1 MFLRSMRLF
10 DGWLVPGPACWAALL
25 LLGCLAASETPC
37 AAEAPSKP
45 AKPLGW
51 MDVFELEFASDPQ
64 VSPDGQQVAFVRNS
78 MDIMTDRQRGRLW
91 KVDVNGRNLQ
101 PLTAGDGQESQ
112 PRWSHDGTRLAYVCR
127 RDGRS
132 HLMVLWIATGQTASL
147 AQLPNSP
154 DDLAWSYDD
163 EHIAF
168 TMLVP
173 EKRPPFVK
181 LPEKP
186 EGAKW
191 ADSPKV
197 IDRAQYRVD
206 GQGILKDG
214 FKHVFVVSASGG
226 TPQQLTSGPYHHR
239 GPLAW
244 TRDNKHLLFSANR
257 NDDWEYQ
264 RRESE
269 LYSVAVDGGPL
280 KRLTH
285 RNGPDDT
292 PAVHPNN
299 ELIAFTGY
307 DDGRHGYQVRRLY
320 VMQRDGSQVRL
331 VSDKF
336 DRDVSNPVWSSDG
349 AGLYF
354 QYDDQGTTKLGHITL
369 DGTVQTVATHVGGTT
384 LGRPYASGSFSV
396 RGLSGGGDLVAFTYS
411 TPEHPADVAIV
422 EVGPN
427 RQAAAPRDGEK
438 AAASGNTIQP
448 ASTARAAVLA
458 PQRLTQLNADLLSQR
473 TLGETETIWYKSS
486 FDGEKIQGWI
496 VKPPGFDPKK
506 KYPLVLEIHGGP
518 FANYGDRFSM
528 DMQLYAAAGY
538 VVLYT
543 NPRGSTGYG
552 QRFADLIHYNYPCE
566 GDFQDLMSGVDEVI
580 RRGYVDPDRLYVTG
594 GSGGGILTAWLV
606 GKTDRFKAAVSQKPV
621 INWYSWVLTSD
632 YYTYFAYYWFPGPP
646 WEHVAHYLERSPL
659 SLVGNV
665 KTPTML
671 ITGELDYRTPMSE
684 SEQYYQALRLRK
696 VDTMLVRIPEA
707 SHNFDDRPSRMMM
720 KVAYIL
726 KWFEQYGGEVVTTS
740 GNTAAISAGEAAR

>member
-1 MFLRSMRLF
+1 MNSHSKRTFK
-10 DGWLVPGPACWAALL
+10 GWPIPYPALWAAM
-25 LLGCLAASETPC
+25 LLGCLAIVETPC
-37 AAEAPSKP
+37 AAGEPSQA
-45 AKPLGW
+45 AKPLSW
-51 MDVFELEFASDPQ
+51 MDVFELEFAADPQ
-64 VSPDGQQVAFVRNS
+64 VSPDGEQVVFVRTYA
-78 MDIMTDRQRGRLW
+78 DIMTDKQRARIW
-91 KVDVNGRNLQ
+91 KVDADGRNLQ
-101 PLTAGDGQESQ
+101 PLTAGEGSESS
-112 PRWSHDGTRLAYVCR
+112 PRWSHDGSRIAYISS

-132 HLMVLWIATGQTASL
+132 HLMVLWLATGQTASV
-147 AQLPNSP
+147 AQLPSAPAN
-154 DDLAWSYDD
+154 LAWSYDN
-163 EHIAF
+163 EHLAF

-173 EKRPPFVK
+173 EKQPPFVK

-191 ADSPKV
+191 ADLPTV
-197 IDRAQYRVD
+197 IGKTQYRVD
-206 GQGILKDG
+206 GQGNVKDG
-214 FKHVFVVSASGG
+214 FQHVFVVSASGG
-226 TPQQLTSGPYHHR
+226 TPRQLTSGSYHHK

-244 TRDNKHLLFSANR
+244 TRDNKQLLFSANR

-264 RRESE
+264 RRETE
-269 LYSVAVDGGPL
+269 LYSVAVEGGPL

-292 PAVHPNN
+292 PAVNPQND
-299 ELIAFTGY
+299 LVAFTGY
-307 DDGRHGYQVRRLY
+307 DDERHGYQVRRLY
-320 VMQRDGSQVRL
+320 VMQLDGSQVRE
-331 VSDKF
+331 VSGKF
-336 DRDVSNPVWSSDG
+336 DRDVTNPAWSSDG
-349 AGLYF
+349 SGLYF
-354 QYDDQGTTKLGHITL
+354 QYDDQGTTNLGFITL
-369 DGTVQTVATHVGGTT
+369 DGTVRTVAKNVGGTT

-396 RGLSGGGDLVAFTYS
+396 QGVSGGGDLLAYTLS
-411 TPEHPADVAIV
+411 TPEHPADVAV
-422 EVGPN
+422 VQVRPN
-427 RQAAAPRDGEK
+427 RQAAAPGDGK
-438 AAASGNTIQP
+438 KDATGSTIQT
-448 ASTARAAVLA
+448 ASAVREA
-458 PQRLTQLNADLLSQR
+458 NGTPRRLTQLNADLFSQR

-580 RRGYVDPDRLYVTG
+580 RRGYADPDRLYVTG

-606 GKTDRFKAAVSQKPV
+606 GKTNRFKAAVSQKPV
-621 INWYSWVLTSD
+621 INWYSWALTSD

-696 VDTMLVRIPEA
+696 VDTMLVRIPDA

-726 KWFEQYGGEVVTTS
+726 KWFEQYGGEPLSPS
-740 GNTAAISAGEAAR
+740 GAGKTPSSAGETE

>member
-1 MFLRSMRLF
+1 MRLF

-292 PAVHPNN
+292 PAVHLNN

>member
-1 MFLRSMRLF
+1 MRLF